1 MGGGVLEGGVEDL
14 LRGDGVAEGVAV
26 VVELDG
32 DGGGGDA
39 IGVVFWGKGAG
50 GERCDDELG
59 CLCALCF
66 GGRHEVGT
74 YFGGPGSRR
83 VMLKCGL
90 RVEG

>member
-50 GERCDDELG
+50 GRDVMMSWGVFVRCVLG
-59 CLCALCF
+59 EDMKW
-66 GGRHEVGT
+66 GRTLGVLGA
-74 YFGGPGSRR
+74 
-83 VMLKCGL
+83 
-90 RVEG
+90 EG